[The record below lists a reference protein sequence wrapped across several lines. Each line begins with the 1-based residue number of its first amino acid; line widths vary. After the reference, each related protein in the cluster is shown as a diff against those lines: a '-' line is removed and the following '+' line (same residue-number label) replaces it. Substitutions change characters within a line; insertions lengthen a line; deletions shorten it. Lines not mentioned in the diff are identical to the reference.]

1 MRFPSYIYV
10 ISFYKGDFS
19 LNNNQISISDEAFIE
34 LLNDIK
40 NFDAEQFK
48 KETLQ
53 ILSEEL
59 SKPKWKQDYVTIH
72 ECYITLSE
80 GFGYDYNNEYEKKAE
95 KQQQNLRKINRA
107 KKNIIRKVAM
117 F

>member
-1 MRFPSYIYV
+1 M
-10 ISFYKGDFS
+10 
-19 LNNNQISISDEAFIE
+19 NNNQISISDEAFIE

-48 KETLQ
+48 IETLQ

-80 GFGYDYNNEYEKKAE
+80 CFGYDYNNEYEKMAE
-95 KQQQNLRKINRA
+95 KQQRRQKKLREIKTKPLGRI
-107 KKNIIRKVAM
+107 AM

>member
-1 MRFPSYIYV
+1 M
-10 ISFYKGDFS
+10 
-19 LNNNQISISDEAFIE
+19 NNNQISISDEAFIE

-59 SKPKWKQDYVTIH
+59 CKPKWKQDYVTIH
-72 ECYITLSE
+72 ECYLILSE
-80 GFGYDYNNEYEKKAE
+80 CFGYDYNNEYEKKAE
-95 KQQQNLRKINRA
+95 KQQHRQKILREIKTKPFGRI
-107 KKNIIRKVAM
+107 AM